1 MAGEDKD
8 VIVLEPTTLDNE
20 MIKVIEASGLERS
33 QAEQVLE
40 GFKAFFEEAKG
51 YELEAKAIVITDG
64 TQVSEMKRAREL
76 RLKLKNIRVN
86 AEKVRVARKEFFL
99 RGGKAVDGIA
109 NVLKAVV
116 IPLEEHLD
124 KQENFAERIEA
135 ERKQE
140 LADKRT
146 EELRPYVSAEMLAV
160 YIPGLKDMTA
170 GAFDILL
177 ANSRKAFEDQKK
189 AEEEAEAKRKA
200 DEEAK
205 RIEDERIRKENED
218 LKKEAEAKE
227 KLHAEEKAKA
237 DAEKAE
243 AEKVRAEEKR
253 VADEKQA
260 EAEERER
267 KALADKKAA
276 EDELKR
282 KQEEEDRK
290 KAEAEAVA
298 KKEAEDKK
306 KREKADKYRAFRV
319 EHGWTEETKD
329 DFYEQ
334 ADSEKV
340 VLYKKVGVFN
350 LK

>member
-1 MAGEDKD
+1 MAGENKD
-8 VIVLEPTTLDNE
+8 VVVLEPTTLDNE

-40 GFKAFFEEAKG
+40 GFKLFFEEAKS
-51 YELEAKAIVITDG
+51 YELEAKAIVITDA

-86 AEKVRVARKEFFL
+86 AEKVRVQRKEFFL

-116 IPLEEHLD
+116 VPLEEYLD
-124 KQENFAERIEA
+124 KQENFAERMEA

-177 ANSRKAFEDQKK
+177 ANSKKAFEDQKK

-218 LKKEAEAKE
+218 LKKEAEEKE
-227 KLHAEEKAKA
+227 KLHAEEMKKVE
-237 DAEKAE
+237 AEKAE
-243 AEKVRAEEKR
+243 AERVRLEEKKKSD
-253 VADEKQA
+253 AEKA

-290 KAEAEAVA
+290 KAEAEAAA
-298 KKEAEDKK
+298 KKEAE
-306 KREKADKYRAFRV
+306 EKAKMERAKKYKEFRAS
-319 EHGWTEETKD
+319 HGYTEESKD
-329 DFYEQ
+329 DFYE
-334 ADSEKV
+334 KV
-340 VLYKKVGVFN
+340 EGGKVSLFKKVGEFT
-350 LK
+350 L

>member
-1 MAGEDKD
+1 MAGENKD
-8 VIVLEPTTLDNE
+8 VVVLEPTTLDNE

-40 GFKAFFEEAKG
+40 GFKLFFEEAKS
-51 YELEAKAIVITDG
+51 YELEAKAIVITDA

-86 AEKVRVARKEFFL
+86 AEKVRVQRKEFFL

-116 IPLEEHLD
+116 VPLEEYLD
-124 KQENFAERIEA
+124 KQENFAERMEA

-177 ANSRKAFEDQKK
+177 ANSKKAFEDQKK

-218 LKKEAEAKE
+218 LKKEAEEKE
-227 KLHAEEKAKA
+227 KLHAEEKKKA
-237 DAEKAE
+237 EAEKAE
-243 AEKVRAEEKR
+243 ADKLK
-253 VADEKQA
+253 A
-260 EAEERER
+260 EAEEREK

-290 KAEAEAVA
+290 KAEAEAAA

-306 KREKADKYRAFRV
+306 KREKAEKYRAFRV